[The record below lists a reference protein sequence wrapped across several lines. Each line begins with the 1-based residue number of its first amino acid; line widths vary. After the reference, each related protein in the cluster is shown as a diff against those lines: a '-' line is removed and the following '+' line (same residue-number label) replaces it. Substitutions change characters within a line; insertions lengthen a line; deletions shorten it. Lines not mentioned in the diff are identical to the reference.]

1 MDEQMK
7 PGQRWVN
14 TNQPELG
21 LGILEE
27 SGNGRITLFFAATGE
42 RKVFALA
49 SAPVLRVRF
58 KKGDEVL
65 LRSGESIQIEEV
77 SEAGGLLSYLAG
89 GKEYPEQELDDAIS
103 FSKPD
108 DRLLGGQVDD
118 LRTFHLRVESLFRA
132 AKIRE
137 SSVRGFLGGRVD
149 LLPHQLS
156 IVREVSSRLEP
167 RVLLADEVGLGK
179 TIEACLILNRLHL
192 TGRAERV
199 LILVPEPLVHQWFV
213 ELFRRFQYRFALFD
227 EERCRAIP
235 EGNPFLEE
243 QLVIC
248 SQEFFLDYPSRI
260 PEVIESGW
268 DLLIVDEAH
277 HLEWSPDE
285 PSEGYELV
293 QALAA
298 ETPSVLLLTATPQ
311 QLGVEGHFA
320 RLQLLDPNRYND
332 LETFLKESSG
342 YEEVA
347 DVVDVI
353 REGGQPKKAFFAG
366 RSERFQNGLA
376 RINQPGGRQRLVED
390 LLDSFGTGRV
400 MFRNTRKQ
408 LSGFP
413 ERKSHLVELTGGDA
427 FALKVEWLVDFLA
440 KHPDRKVLLICKTLE
455 LVEEIAEALLDRV
468 NMKIAQFH
476 DELSLM
482 QRDRNAAYFAEDD
495 GARLLL
501 CSEIGSEGRNFQFAH
516 HLVLFDLPENPE
528 MLEQRIGRLDRIG
541 QSETIHIHVPYVK
554 GDPGERYARWYQ
566 EGLNAF
572 EKNLPGAE
580 TLVKRLQGIKAE
592 TLDDFITQSQKL
604 RDDIEQQME
613 RGVDRLLALTSQ
625 GRDPIDDLLGVIDEW
640 DHDRT
645 FEDWVLRLFDHF
657 GLAVEEMSSRGYL
670 LKPGHV
676 ITDAFPELPEDGL
689 SVTFDRDRALS
700 REEIG
705 LMTADHPMVRDGF
718 EILLGS
724 EAGNS
729 AFGVWEVAGPK
740 AIILEAYFIVECVA
754 PASLQTDHFLP
765 PVPVRVAVDHQG
777 KDMTA
782 DPALMKAVLRR
793 GNHRRLLEQP
803 KVTGEIIPAMLKT
816 IDALAGQR
824 KVRSL
829 KKALESMEETLGRE
843 KARLLDLAEVNP
855 LIDER
860 ELEKWDAYHLDLREA
875 LGRARL
881 RLDSLRLIYRM
892 PAP

>member
-1 MDEQMK
+1 
-7 PGQRWVN
+7 
-14 TNQPELG
+14 
-21 LGILEE
+21 
-27 SGNGRITLFFAATGE
+27 
-42 RKVFALA
+42 
-49 SAPVLRVRF
+49 
-58 KKGDEVL
+58 
-65 LRSGESIQIEEV
+65 
-77 SEAGGLLSYLAG
+77 
-89 GKEYPEQELDDAIS
+89 
-103 FSKPD
+103 
-108 DRLLGGQVDD
+108 
-118 LRTFHLRVESLFRA
+118 
-132 AKIRE
+132 
-137 SSVRGFLGGRVD
+137 
-149 LLPHQLS
+149 
-156 IVREVSSRLEP
+156 
-167 RVLLADEVGLGK
+167 
-179 TIEACLILNRLHL
+179 
-192 TGRAERV
+192 
-199 LILVPEPLVHQWFV
+199 
-213 ELFRRFQYRFALFD
+213 
-227 EERCRAIP
+227 
-235 EGNPFLEE
+235 
-243 QLVIC
+243 
-248 SQEFFLDYPSRI
+248 
-260 PEVIESGW
+260 
-268 DLLIVDEAH
+268 
-277 HLEWSPDE
+277 
-285 PSEGYELV
+285 
-293 QALAA
+293 
-298 ETPSVLLLTATPQ
+298 
-311 QLGVEGHFA
+311 
-320 RLQLLDPNRYND
+320 
-332 LETFLKESSG
+332 
-342 YEEVA
+342 
-347 DVVDVI
+347 
-353 REGGQPKKAFFAG
+353 
-366 RSERFQNGLA
+366 
-376 RINQPGGRQRLVED
+376 
-390 LLDSFGTGRV
+390 
-400 MFRNTRKQ
+400 
-408 LSGFP
+408 
-413 ERKSHLVELTGGDA
+413 
-427 FALKVEWLVDFLA
+427 
-440 KHPDRKVLLICKTLE
+440 
-455 LVEEIAEALLDRV
+455 
-468 NMKIAQFH
+468 
-476 DELSLM
+476 
-482 QRDRNAAYFAEDD
+482 
-495 GARLLL
+495 
-501 CSEIGSEGRNFQFAH
+501 
-516 HLVLFDLPENPE
+516 

-705 LMTADHPMVRDGF
+705 FMTADHPMVRDGF

-782 DPALMKAVLRR
+782 DPALMKAVLRM

-803 KVTGEIIPAMLKT
+803 KVTGEIIPAMLKA

-843 KARLLDLAEVNP
+843 KARLRDLAEVNP
-855 LIDER
+855 LIAER
-860 ELEKWDAYHLDLREA
+860 DLEKWDAYHLDLREA